1 MRISDWSSDVCSSD
15 LRLTHSFSNRSRVST
30 FREFRTAEKA
40 AELAP
45 AFNHVAHAP
54 VSLARLDRRGAIKQ
68 CRLPRRLAS
77 YPLPLAVSGL
87 FKFPGMDVV
96 IPCPDASPVS
106 LSVRERKGIAL
117 IGPIPIQNPSPSVD
131 DHFEFNVSEGGASG
145 RI

>member
-106 LSVRERKGIAL
+106 LSVRERKGRSEERRV
-117 IGPIPIQNPSPSVD
+117 GKEGVSTCRSRWSPY
-131 DHFEFNVSEGGASG
+131 H
-145 RI
+145 

>member
-1 MRISDWSSDVCSSD
+1 MCPVLIRAQRQEDQ
-15 LRLTHSFSNRSRVST
+15 LRRLTHSFSNRSRVST

-68 CRLPRRLAS
+68 CRLLRRLAS
-77 YPLPLAVSGL
+77 YPLPLAVKGL

-96 IPCPDASPVS
+96 IPCTAASPVS
-106 LSVRERKGIAL
+106 LSVTEHKGTAPL
-117 IGPIPIQNPSPSVD
+117 GPQPNQNP
-131 DHFEFNVSEGGASG
+131 EGGGSG
-145 RI
+145 

>member
-1 MRISDWSSDVCSSD
+1 MCPVLIRAQRQEDQ
-15 LRLTHSFSNRSRVST
+15 LRRLTHSFSNRSRVST

-54 VSLARLDRRGAIKQ
+54 VSLARLDRRGAINQ

-96 IPCPDASPVS
+96 IPCLDASPVS
-106 LSVRERKGIAL
+106 LTVPERQGIAPL
-117 IGPIPIQNPSPSVD
+117 GPHPLQNPSHTVE
-131 DHFEFNVSEGGASG
+131 DHLNSN
-145 RI
+145 IL

>member
-1 MRISDWSSDVCSSD
+1 MCPVRIRAQRQEDQL

-54 VSLARLDRRGAIKQ
+54 VSLARRDRRGPIKQ

-77 YPLPLAVSGL
+77 YPMPLAVSGI
-87 FKFPGMDVV
+87 FQFSGRDVV
-96 IPCPDASPVS
+96 IPSPSDAPVS
-106 LSVRERKGIAL
+106 LSVRERPGLA
-117 IGPIPIQNPSPSVD
+117 PIRPI
-131 DHFEFNVSEGGASG
+131 
-145 RI
+145 

>member
-106 LSVRERKGIAL
+106 LSVRERKDRKSTRL
-117 IGPIPIQNPSPSVD
+117 NSS
-131 DHFEFNVSEGGASG
+131 H
-145 RI
+145 